1 MKNEYAKESFVNEE
15 KKVLIPT
22 EPNIIENIKVFLFLD
37 DVVFYSSS
45 KKKSF
50 NKVLIKILHLFFQNE
65 LQLKLAIFSLFLPK
79 FIKK

>member
-1 MKNEYAKESFVNEE
+1 MKNESAKESFVKEE

-45 KKKSF
+45 KKKAS
-50 NKVLIKILHLFFQNE
+50 IKC
-65 LQLKLAIFSLFLPK
+65 
-79 FIKK
+79 